1 MGVTLVAVLTLL
13 GAWLG
18 MTGAQGVHSPVL
30 GAATQLRRDYTVH
43 SHDKQVNT
51 SNFGFNKLVLI
62 N

>member
-1 MGVTLVAVLTLL
+1 MGVTPVAVLTLL

-43 SHDKQVNT
+43 SHDKQVKT
-51 SNFGFNKLVLI
+51 SKMDQNH
-62 N
+62 

>member
-1 MGVTLVAVLTLL
+1 MGVTPVAVLTLL

-43 SHDKQVNT
+43 SHDKQVKT
-51 SNFGFNKLVLI
+51 SKIAQNI
-62 N
+62 

>member
-1 MGVTLVAVLTLL
+1 MAVLTLL

-18 MTGAQGVHSPVL
+18 MPGAQGVHSPVL

-51 SNFGFNKLVLI
+51 SKMAQNH
-62 N
+62 